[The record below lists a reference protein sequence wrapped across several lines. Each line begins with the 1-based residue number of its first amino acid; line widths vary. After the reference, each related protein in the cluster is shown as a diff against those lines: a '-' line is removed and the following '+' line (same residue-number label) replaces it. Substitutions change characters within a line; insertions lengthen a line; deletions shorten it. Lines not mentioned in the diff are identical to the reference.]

1 MSFASDL
8 KKVTTIDD
16 AQNLFEQE
24 VFRISKMEVYR
35 NSKTRFD
42 NRLLKVQNDIYNYLN
57 SNNIQGILCVYDY
70 MDYSNIMNTKLTRFE
85 DNDNYTREDA
95 IFFRKLW
102 LFLFLYGLVFVLFVG
117 TTNYSIEPNTKDV
130 SRETVLKQEE
140 KVEESPSFDDQ
151 YKVVENDD
159 EMVYNKYRGQ
169 NTTRKTLKED
179 ENWVN
184 RGN

>member
-8 KKVTTIDD
+8 KKITTIDD

-57 SNNIQGILCVYDY
+57 ANNIQGILCVYDY
-70 MDYSNIMNTKLTRFE
+70 MEYSNIMNTKLTRFE

-102 LFLFLYGLVFVLFVG
+102 LFLFLYGLIFVLFVG
-117 TTNYSIEPNTKDV
+117 TSRASIKPNTKDV
-130 SRETVLKQEE
+130 SRENRTEQADKKEE
-140 KVEESPSFDDQ
+140 FHTEPQ
-151 YKVVENDD
+151 NKVVENDD

-169 NTTRKTLKED
+169 TTTRKILKED
-179 ENWVN
+179 ENWSN

>member
-57 SNNIQGILCVYDY
+57 TNNIQGILCVYDY
-70 MDYSNIMNTKLTRFE
+70 MEYSNIMNTKLTRFE

-102 LFLFLYGLVFVLFVG
+102 LFLFLYGLIFVLFVG

-130 SRETVLKQEE
+130 SRKTVLKQEE

-169 NTTRKTLKED
+169 NTTRKILKED
-179 ENWVN
+179 ENWAN

>member
-8 KKVTTIDD
+8 KKITTIDD

-57 SNNIQGILCVYDY
+57 ANNIQGILCVYDY
-70 MDYSNIMNTKLTRFE
+70 MEYSNIMNTKLTRFE

-102 LFLFLYGLVFVLFVG
+102 LFLFLYGLIFVLFVG
-117 TTNYSIEPNTKDV
+117 TSRASIKPNTKDV
-130 SRETVLKQEE
+130 SRETRTEQAE
-140 KVEESPSFDDQ
+140 KKEESSNEPQ
-151 YKVVENDD
+151 NKVVENDD

-169 NTTRKTLKED
+169 TTTRKILKED
-179 ENWVN
+179 ENWAN

>member
-8 KKVTTIDD
+8 KKITTIDD
-16 AQNLFEQE
+16 AQNLFEKE

-35 NSKTRFD
+35 NSKSRFD

-57 SNNIQGILCVYDY
+57 EHNIQGILCVYDY
-70 MDYSNIMNTKLTRFE
+70 MEYSNIMNTKLTRFE

-117 TTNYSIEPNTKDV
+117 ITRASIKPNTKDI
-130 SRETVLKQEE
+130 SRETKQE
-140 KVEESPSFDDQ
+140 KVEETVVPDDQ
-151 YKVVENDD
+151 NKVVENDD

-179 ENWVN
+179 ENWAN